1 MLRDRIFK
9 VREFINIRLY
19 THKGY
24 VIRFLHIASIIVSI
38 IAIAAIIY
46 QHGFPKTH
54 DNLRITESIIEF
66 SLIFYVIKFIIR
78 IFYDFHPFEYIREN
92 SFEAVLLLLIV
103 VDQLITFFSGSH
115 LVQQLLTGIGFPG
128 MHTYYNLFIQF
139 YFFLIMAVELGKAG
153 RFIDHL
159 HVGPSGLLSMS
170 FILIILAGTGLLLL
184 PEMTVSGISAID
196 ALFTSTSA
204 CCVTGLVVVDTSLC
218 FTLKGK
224 TIIMLLIQVGGLNI
238 ISFAT
243 LFATFYRN
251 SAGIKMQSLIKDM
264 VASDKLSNTRS
275 LLRKIFIYSIFIE
288 LSGALLLYITW
299 PNEMIFKGIGE
310 KIYFS
315 LFHSVSAFNNAGFG
329 LFTDNLYDIT
339 IRHAY
344 NLQLV
349 IAALIFLGGIG
360 FIVLEDVFSLNNIRE
375 RGRIKWKRLQTHSRI
390 ALYTS
395 LILVIA
401 GSILFYML
409 EYNNTLKGYGIYGS
423 IVSSVFQSV
432 TCRTAGFNTIDFTR
446 LGQPILIF
454 MMFLMF
460 IGASPGSTGGGIKT
474 TTFSVILRSAIS
486 TIKGRKDVEIVK
498 HTISRDTISRAYS
511 IALFSISLIFI
522 STFML
527 SITEPDKS
535 FLSLLFEEISAFG
548 TVGLSTG
555 ITSSLS
561 YAGKTIIILTM
572 YIGRIGTLTLAL
584 AITKRIVYTK
594 YRYSE
599 INVLVG

>member
-1 MLRDRIFK
+1 MIRDKIYR

-19 THKGY
+19 EHRSY
-24 VIRFLHIASIIVSI
+24 VINALHVSSIIVSI
-38 IAIAAIIY
+38 IAITSIIY
-46 QHGFPKTH
+46 QHGFPKTAKSFA
-54 DNLRITESIIEF
+54 LTESVIEI
-66 SLIFYVIKFIIR
+66 SLTFYILKFLIR
-78 IFYDFHPFEYIREN
+78 IFYEFHPVDFIKDN
-92 SFEAVLLLLIV
+92 KFEAYLLFFIALE
-103 VDQLITFFSGSH
+103 QLGYLFTGAHF
-115 LVQQLLTGIGFPG
+115 VQMFLQFIGFPG
-128 MHTYYNLFIQF
+128 IHTYFNLFIQF
-139 YFFLIMAVELGKAG
+139 FFFLIIVVELGKAG
-153 RFIDHL
+153 RFIDY
-159 HVGPSGLLSMS
+159 VKIGPSGLLALS
-170 FILIILAGTGLLLL
+170 FIFIIVAGAGLLLL
-184 PEMTVSGISAID
+184 PEMTVSGISPID

-204 CCVTGLVVVDTSLC
+204 CCVTGLVVVDTAFC

-251 SAGIKMQSLIKDM
+251 SSGIKMQSLIMDM
-264 VASDKLSNTRS
+264 VSSDKLSNTRS
-275 LLRKIFIYSIFIE
+275 LLQKIFLYSIFIE
-288 LSGALLLYITW
+288 LSGAFLLYITW

-315 LFHSVSAFNNAGFG
+315 LFHAVSAFNNAGFG

-339 IRHAY
+339 VRHAY

-349 IAALIFLGGIG
+349 IAALIVLGGIG
-360 FIVLEDVFSLNNIRE
+360 FIVLEDVFSLKNIRE
-375 RGRIKWKRLQTHSRI
+375 RRKIKWKRLQAHSRI

-395 LILVIA
+395 AILIVAGAIVFYLV
-401 GSILFYML
+401 
-409 EYNNTLKGYGIYGS
+409 EYNHSISGYGVYGS
-423 IVSSVFQSV
+423 IVSSIFQSV
-432 TCRTAGFNTIDFTR
+432 TCRTAGFNTVDFTH
-446 LGQPILIF
+446 LGLPVLIF

-460 IGASPGSTGGGIKT
+460 VGASPGSTGGGIKT

-486 TIKGRKDVEIVK
+486 TIKGRKSVEIVK
-498 HTISRDTISRAYS
+498 HTISSETISKAFS

-522 STFML
+522 STFVL
-527 SITEPDKS
+527 AITEPGKS
-535 FLSLLFEEISAFG
+535 FISLLFEEISAFG

-561 YAGKTIIILTM
+561 FAGKTIIILTM

-584 AITKRIVYTK
+584 AITKRIVYSK

>member
-1 MLRDRIFK
+1 MLKDRIFRL
-9 VREFINIRLY
+9 REFINIRLY
-19 THKGY
+19 AHRSY
-24 VIRFLHIASIIVSI
+24 VVRALHLASIIVSLV
-38 IAIAAIIY
+38 AITAIIY
-46 QHGFPKTH
+46 QHGFPQTPY
-54 DNLRITESIIEF
+54 NLRITESIIEV
-66 SLIFYVIKFIIR
+66 SLIFYVLKFLTR
-78 IFYDFHPFEYIREN
+78 IFYDFHPIDFIRTNKFEGI
-92 SFEAVLLLLIV
+92 LLSLIAL
-103 VDQLITFFSGSH
+103 DELASLFTGTH
-115 LVQQLLTGIGFPG
+115 LVQQFMRAVGFPG
-128 MHTYYNLFIQF
+128 IHTYYNLFIQF
-139 YFFLIMAVELGKAG
+139 YFFLIIVVELGKAG
-153 RFIDHL
+153 RFIDYIHI
-159 HVGPSGLLSMS
+159 GPSGLLALS
-170 FILIILAGTGLLLL
+170 FVFIILAGAGLLLL
-184 PEMTVSGISAID
+184 PEMTVSGISPID

-204 CCVTGLVVVDTSLC
+204 CCVTGLIVVDTAFC

-251 SAGIKMQSLIKDM
+251 SAGIRMQSLIKDI
-264 VASDKLSNTRS
+264 VSTDKLSNTRG
-275 LLRKIFIYSIFIE
+275 LLRKIFLYSIVIE
-288 LSGALLLYITW
+288 LSGAALLFITW
-299 PNEMIFKGIGE
+299 PNELIFKGIGE

-315 LFHSVSAFNNAGFG
+315 VFHSVSAFNNAGFG

-339 IRHAY
+339 VRHAY

-349 IAALIFLGGIG
+349 IAALISLGGIG
-360 FIVLEDVFSLNNIRE
+360 FIVLEDVFGLKNILLR
-375 RGRIKWKRLQTHSRI
+375 RKVKWKRLQAHSRI

-395 LILVIA
+395 GILVLSGA
-401 GSILFYML
+401 VVFYLVEFNHSI
-409 EYNNTLKGYGIYGS
+409 EGYGIYGS
-423 IVSSVFQSV
+423 IVSSIFQSV
-432 TCRTAGFNTIDFTR
+432 TCRTAGFNSVDFTH
-446 LGQPILIF
+446 LGQPVLIF

-474 TTFSVILRSAIS
+474 TTFSVILRSALS
-486 TIKGRKDVEIVK
+486 TIRGRKNVEIVK
-498 HTISRDTISRAYS
+498 HTISGDTISKAFS

-535 FLSLLFEEISAFG
+535 FISLLFEEISAFG

-561 YAGKTIIILTM
+561 FAGKTIIILTM

>member
-1 MLRDRIFK
+1 MLKEKVFR

-19 THKGY
+19 AHKAY
-24 VIRFLHIASIIVSI
+24 VVRALHIASIIVSL
-38 IAIAAIIY
+38 IAMTAIIY
-46 QHGFPKTH
+46 QHGFKQTPFYLH
-54 DNLRITESIIEF
+54 ITESIIEF
-66 SLIFYVIKFIIR
+66 SLIFYVLKFLTR
-78 IFYDFHPFEYIREN
+78 IFYEFHPVDFIKANRV
-92 SFEAVLLLLIV
+92 EAILLMFIA
-103 VDQLITFFSGSH
+103 VDQLVSLVTGEH
-115 LVQQLLTGIGFPG
+115 LVQQTMKAIGFPG
-128 MHTYYNLFIQF
+128 IHTYYNLFIQF
-139 YFFLIMAVELGKAG
+139 YFFIIIAVELGKAG
-153 RFIDHL
+153 RFIDYL
-159 HVGPSGLLSMS
+159 HIGPSGLLVLS
-170 FILIILAGTGLLLL
+170 FIFIIFAGAGLLLL
-184 PEMTVSGISAID
+184 PEMTVSGISFID

-204 CCVTGLVVVDTSLC
+204 CCVTGLVVVDTSVC

-224 TIIMLLIQVGGLNI
+224 TIIMMLIQIGGLNI

-243 LFATFYRN
+243 LFASFYRN
-251 SAGIKMQSLIKDM
+251 SSGIKLQSLIKDM
-264 VASDKLSNTRS
+264 VSTDKLSNTRS
-275 LLRKIFIYSIFIE
+275 MLRKIFLYSIFIE
-288 LSGALLLYITW
+288 LSGAFLLFITW

-310 KIYFS
+310 KVYFS
-315 LFHSVSAFNNAGFG
+315 IFHSVSAFNNAGFG

-339 IRHAY
+339 VRHAY

-360 FIVLEDVFSLNNIRE
+360 FIVLEDVFKIENIKE
-375 RGRIKWKRLQTHSRI
+375 RHKIKWKKLQTHSRI
-390 ALYTS
+390 ALHTS
-395 LILVIA
+395 AILIVVGALVFYIVECNN
-401 GSILFYML
+401 SIS
-409 EYNNTLKGYGIYGS
+409 GYGIYGS
-423 IVSSVFQSV
+423 IVSSIFQSV
-432 TCRTAGFNTIDFTR
+432 TCRTAGFNTVDFTH
-446 LGQPILIF
+446 LGQPVLIL

-460 IGASPGSTGGGIKT
+460 VGASPGSTGGGIKT

-486 TIKGRKDVEIVK
+486 TIKGRKNVEIVK
-498 HTISRDTISRAYS
+498 HTISSDTISKAYS

-522 STFML
+522 STFIL

-561 YAGKTIIILTM
+561 LAGKSIIILTM
-572 YIGRIGTLTLAL
+572 YIGRIGTLTLAF

>member
-1 MLRDRIFK
+1 MFKDSINRI
-9 VREFINIRLY
+9 RESINIRLY
-19 THKGY
+19 DHKSY
-24 VIRFLHIASIIVSI
+24 VVRSLHVASIIVSI
-38 IAIAAIIY
+38 VAITAIIY
-46 QHGFPKTH
+46 QHGFPKTPY
-54 DNLRITESIIEF
+54 NLQLTERIIEF
-66 SLIFYVIKFIIR
+66 SLIFYVLKFLVR
-78 IFYDFHPFEYIREN
+78 IFYDFHPVDFIKDNR
-92 SFEAVLLLLIV
+92 FEAILLSLV
-103 VDQLITFFSGSH
+103 AVDQFVSLFTGSH
-115 LVQQLLTGIGFPG
+115 LIQQFLIGIGFPG
-128 MHTYYNLFIQF
+128 IHTYYNLFIQF
-139 YFFLIMAVELGKAG
+139 YFFLIIAVELGKAG
-153 RFIDHL
+153 RFIDYIRI
-159 HVGPSGLLSMS
+159 GPSGLLALS
-170 FILIILAGTGLLLL
+170 FIFIILSGAGLLLL
-184 PEMTVSGISAID
+184 PEMTVSGISPID

-251 SAGIKMQSLIKDM
+251 SAGVKMQSLIKDL
-264 VASDKLSNTRS
+264 VSTDKLSNTRE
-275 LLRKIFIYSIFIE
+275 LLRKIFLYSIFIE
-288 LSGALLLYITW
+288 LSGAVLLFITW
-299 PNEMIFKGIGE
+299 PNELIFKGIGE
-310 KIYFS
+310 KLYFS
-315 LFHSVSAFNNAGFG
+315 IFHSVSAFNNAGFG

-339 IRHAY
+339 VRHAY

-360 FIVLEDVFSLNNIRE
+360 FIVLEDVFGIRNIRE
-375 RGRIKWKRLQTHSRI
+375 RRKVKWKRLQAHSRI

-395 LILVIA
+395 VILVVA
-401 GSILFYML
+401 GAVVFYL
-409 EYNNTLKGYGIYGS
+409 VEYDNTIKGYGVYGS
-423 IVSSVFQSV
+423 IVSSIFQSV
-432 TCRTAGFNTIDFTR
+432 TCRTAGYNTVDFTR

-460 IGASPGSTGGGIKT
+460 VGASPGSTGGGIKT

-486 TIKGRKDVEIVK
+486 TIKGRKNVEIVK
-498 HTISRDTISRAYS
+498 HTISNDTISRAYS

-522 STFML
+522 STFVL

-561 YAGKTIIILTM
+561 FAGKSIIILTM

-584 AITKRIVYTK
+584 AITKRVVFTK

>member
-1 MLRDRIFK
+1 MLRDRIFHI
-9 VREFINIRLY
+9 REFINIRLY
-19 THKGY
+19 KHKAY
-24 VIRFLHIASIIVSI
+24 VIKYLHLASIVVSLV
-38 IAIAAIIY
+38 AITAIIY
-46 QHGFPKTH
+46 QHGFPKTP
-54 DNLRITESIIEF
+54 DSFLLTESIIEI
-66 SLIFYVIKFIIR
+66 SLLFYIFKFLIR
-78 IFYDFHPFEYIREN
+78 IFYDFHPVDFMKEN
-92 SFEAVLLLLIV
+92 RFEAILLSLV
-103 VDQLITFFSGSH
+103 AVDQIVKMFTGTH
-115 LVQQLLTGIGFPG
+115 MIQQFVIGIGFPG
-128 MHTYYNLFIQF
+128 IHTYYNLFIQF
-139 YFFLIMAVELGKAG
+139 YFFLIITVELGKAG
-153 RFIDHL
+153 RFIEYIHI
-159 HVGPSGLLSMS
+159 GPSGLLTLS
-170 FILIILAGTGLLLL
+170 FIFIILAGTGLLLL
-184 PEMTVSGISAID
+184 PEMTVSGISPID

-204 CCVTGLVVVDTSLC
+204 CCVTGLVVVDTSIC

-251 SAGIKMQSLIKDM
+251 STGIKMQSLIKDL
-264 VASDKLSNTRS
+264 VSTDKISNTRE
-275 LLRKIFIYSIFIE
+275 LLRKIFLYSIFIE
-288 LSGALLLYITW
+288 LAGAALLFITW
-299 PNEMIFKGIGE
+299 PNELLFSGIGE
-310 KIYFS
+310 KLYFS

-329 LFTDNLYDIT
+329 LFTDGLYDISV
-339 IRHAY
+339 RHAY
-344 NLQLV
+344 NLQFV

-360 FIVLEDVFSLNNIRE
+360 FIVLEDVFGIRNIRE
-375 RGRIKWKRLQTHSRI
+375 RRRIKWKRLQAHSRI

-395 LILVIA
+395 GILILVGAIA
-401 GSILFYML
+401 FFLI
-409 EYNNTLKGYGIYGS
+409 EYKTSLTGYGIYGS

-432 TCRTAGFNTIDFTR
+432 TCRTAGFNTIDFTH
-446 LGQPILIF
+446 LGLPILIF

-486 TIKGRKDVEIVK
+486 TIKGRKNVEIVK
-498 HTISRDTISRAYS
+498 HTISSDTISRAYS

-535 FLSLLFEEISAFG
+535 FISLLFEEISAFA

-561 YAGKTIIILTM
+561 FAGKFIIILTM
-572 YIGRIGTLTLAL
+572 YVGRIGTLTLAL

>member
-1 MLRDRIFK
+1 MLRDRVFRI
-9 VREFINIRLY
+9 REFINIRIY
-19 THKGY
+19 KHKAL
-24 VIRFLHIASIIVSI
+24 VISALHVASIIVSI
-38 IAIAAIIY
+38 VAITAIIY
-46 QHGFPKTH
+46 QHGFPQTPY
-54 DNLRITESIIEF
+54 NLRLTESIIEF
-66 SLIFYVIKFIIR
+66 SLIFYVLKFLVR
-78 IFYDFHPFEYIREN
+78 IFYDFHPVDFIKDNR
-92 SFEAVLLLLIV
+92 FEAILLSLV
-103 VDQLITFFSGSH
+103 AVDQMVFMFTGTH
-115 LVQQLLTGIGFPG
+115 LVQQFLKGIGFPG
-128 MHTYYNLFIQF
+128 IHTYYNLFIQF

-153 RFIDHL
+153 RFIDYI
-159 HVGPSGLLSMS
+159 HVGPSGLLALS
-170 FILIILAGTGLLLL
+170 FIFIILSGTGLLLL
-184 PEMTVSGISAID
+184 PEMTVSGISPID

-243 LFATFYRN
+243 LFATFYKN

-264 VASDKLSNTRS
+264 VATDKLSNTRI
-275 LLRKIFIYSIFIE
+275 LLRKIFLYSIFIE
-288 LSGALLLYITW
+288 LIGAVLLLITW
-299 PNEMIFKGIGE
+299 PNELIFKGIGE
-310 KIYFS
+310 KLYFS

-339 IRHAY
+339 VRHAY

-360 FIVLEDVFSLNNIRE
+360 FIVLEDVFGLSNIRE
-375 RGRIKWKRLQTHSRI
+375 RRRVKWKRLQAHSRI

-395 LILVIA
+395 GILILAGAIVFYLVEYDKTIA
-401 GSILFYML
+401 
-409 EYNNTLKGYGIYGS
+409 GYGIYGS
-423 IVSSVFQSV
+423 IVASVFQSV
-432 TCRTAGFNTIDFTR
+432 TCRTAGYNTVDFTH

-460 IGASPGSTGGGIKT
+460 VGASPGSTGGGIKT

-486 TIKGRKDVEIVK
+486 TIKGRKNVEIVK
-498 HTISRDTISRAYS
+498 HTISADTISRAYS

-527 SITEPDKS
+527 SFTEPDKN
-535 FLSLLFEEISAFG
+535 FISLLFEEISAFA

-561 YAGKTIIILTM
+561 YAGKFIIICTM

>member
-1 MLRDRIFK
+1 MFKETVFRI
-9 VREFINIRLY
+9 RESINIRLY
-19 THKGY
+19 AHKAY
-24 VIRFLHIASIIVSI
+24 VVRALHIASFIVSLV
-38 IAIAAIIY
+38 AIAAIIY
-46 QHGFPKTH
+46 QHGFKQTPY
-54 DNLRITESIIEF
+54 NLNLTKSIIEF
-66 SLIFYVIKFIIR
+66 SLIFYVLKFLTR
-78 IFYDFHPFEYIREN
+78 IFYEFHPIDFIKEN
-92 SFEAVLLLLIV
+92 RVESVLLLFIV
-103 VDQLITFFSGSH
+103 IDQLVS
-115 LVQQLLTGIGFPG
+115 LLTGAHLIQQTMKAIGFPG
-128 MHTYYNLFIQF
+128 IHTYYNLFIQF
-139 YFFLIMAVELGKAG
+139 YFFVIIAVELGKAG
-153 RFIDHL
+153 RFIDYIHI
-159 HVGPSGLLSMS
+159 GPSGLLVVS
-170 FILIILAGTGLLLL
+170 FIFIIFAGAGLLLL

-204 CCVTGLVVVDTSLC
+204 CCVTGLVVVDTSVC

-224 TIIMLLIQVGGLNI
+224 TIIMMLIQVGGLNI

-243 LFATFYRN
+243 LFASFYRN
-251 SAGIKMQSLIKDM
+251 SSGIKLQSLIKDM
-264 VASDKLSNTRS
+264 VSTDKLSNTRS
-275 LLRKIFIYSIFIE
+275 LLRKIFLYSFFIE
-288 LSGALLLYITW
+288 LGGAFLLFITW

-315 LFHSVSAFNNAGFG
+315 VFHSVSAFNNAGFG

-339 IRHAY
+339 VRHAY

-360 FIVLEDVFSLNNIRE
+360 FIVLEDVFKIENIRE
-375 RGRIKWKRLQTHSRI
+375 RRKIKWKKLQTHSRI
-390 ALYTS
+390 ALNTS
-395 LILVIA
+395 AILVVVGA
-401 GSILFYML
+401 VGFYLVEYRNSIS
-409 EYNNTLKGYGIYGS
+409 GYGIYGS
-423 IVSSVFQSV
+423 VVSSIFQSV
-432 TCRTAGFNTIDFTR
+432 SCRTAGFNTVDFTH
-446 LGQPILIF
+446 LGQPVLIL

-486 TIKGRKDVEIVK
+486 TIKGRKNVEIVK
-498 HTISRDTISRAYS
+498 HTISSDTISKAYS

-522 STFML
+522 STFVL

-555 ITSSLS
+555 ITSTLS
-561 YAGKTIIILTM
+561 FAGKSIIILTM
-572 YIGRIGTLTLAL
+572 YIGRIGTLTLAF
-584 AITKRIVYTK
+584 AITKRVVYTK

>member
-1 MLRDRIFK
+1 MLKDSIFRI
-9 VREFINIRLY
+9 RESINIRLY
-19 THKGY
+19 SHKAH
-24 VIRFLHIASIIVSI
+24 VIKYLHVGSIIVSL

-46 QHGFPKTH
+46 QHGFPKTPY
-54 DNLRITESIIEF
+54 NLRLTESIIEF
-66 SLIFYVIKFIIR
+66 SLIFYVLKFLIR
-78 IFYDFHPFEYIREN
+78 IFYDFHPVNFIRDN
-92 SFEAVLLLLIV
+92 KFEALLLFLV
-103 VDQLITFFSGSH
+103 AVDQIIMVITGTH
-115 LVQQLLTGIGFPG
+115 LVQDFLIGIGFPG

-139 YFFLIMAVELGKAG
+139 YFFLIIAVELGKAG
-153 RFIDHL
+153 RFIDYI
-159 HVGPSGLLSMS
+159 HVGPSGLLALS
-170 FILIILAGTGLLLL
+170 FIFIILAGTGLLLL
-184 PEMTVSGISAID
+184 PEMTVSGIRPID

-204 CCVTGLVVVDTSLC
+204 CCVTGLVVVDTALC

-251 SAGIKMQSLIKDM
+251 STGIKMQSLIKDL
-264 VASDKLSNTRS
+264 VSTDKISNTRE
-275 LLRKIFIYSIFIE
+275 LLRKIFLYSIIIE
-288 LSGALLLYITW
+288 LSGATLLFITW
-299 PNEMIFKGIGE
+299 PNEMLFSGIGE

-339 IRHAY
+339 VRHAY

-360 FIVLEDVFSLNNIRE
+360 FIVLEDVFGLRNIRE
-375 RGRIKWKRLQTHSRI
+375 RRRVKWKRLQTHSRI
-390 ALYTS
+390 AIYTS
-395 LILVIA
+395 GILIA
-401 GSILFYML
+401 GGAIVFYL
-409 EYNNTLKGYGIYGS
+409 VEYKSTISGYGIYGS
-423 IVSSVFQSV
+423 MVSSIFQSV
-432 TCRTAGFNTIDFTR
+432 TCRTAGFNTVDFTH

-486 TIKGRKDVEIVK
+486 TIKGRKNVEIVK

-527 SITEPDKS
+527 SITEPDKN
-535 FLSLLFEEISAFG
+535 FLSLLFEEISAFA

-561 YAGKTIIILTM
+561 MAGKFIIILTM

-584 AITKRIVYTK
+584 AITKRVVYSK

>member
-1 MLRDRIFK
+1 M
-9 VREFINIRLY
+9 
-19 THKGY
+19 
-24 VIRFLHIASIIVSI
+24 ASILVSL
-38 IAIAAIIY
+38 IAITAIIY
-46 QHGFPKTH
+46 QHGFPKTPY
-54 DNLRITESIIEF
+54 NLQLTESVIEF
-66 SLIFYVIKFIIR
+66 SLIFYITKFLIR
-78 IFYDFHPFEYIREN
+78 IFYDFHPVDFIKDNRFEG
-92 SFEAVLLLLIV
+92 FLLLLIAI
-103 VDQLITFFSGSH
+103 DQIFRLFTGSH
-115 LVQQLLTGIGFPG
+115 LVQQLMIGIGFPG
-128 MHTYYNLFIQF
+128 IHTYYNLFIQF
-139 YFFLIMAVELGKAG
+139 YFFLIIAVELGKAG
-153 RFIDHL
+153 RFIDYIHL
-159 HVGPSGLLSMS
+159 GPSGLLALS
-170 FILIILAGTGLLLL
+170 FIFIILGGTGLLLL
-184 PEMTVSGISAID
+184 PEMTVSGIKPID

-204 CCVTGLVVVDTSLC
+204 CCVTGLVVVDTSMC

-224 TIIMLLIQVGGLNI
+224 TIIMFLIQAGGLNI

-251 SAGIKMQSLIKDM
+251 SAGIKMQSLIKDI
-264 VASDKLSNTRS
+264 VSTDKLSNTRE
-275 LLRKIFIYSIFIE
+275 LLRKIFLYSIFIE
-288 LSGALLLYITW
+288 LTGAVLLFITW
-299 PNEMIFKGIGE
+299 PNELIFRGIGE

-315 LFHSVSAFNNAGFG
+315 LFHSVSAFNNAGFA
-329 LFTDNLYDIT
+329 LFTDNLYTIT
-339 IRHAY
+339 VKHAY

-360 FIVLEDVFSLNNIRE
+360 FIVLEDVFSLKNIRE
-375 RGRIKWKRLQTHSRI
+375 RRKIKWKRLHAHSRI

-395 LILVIA
+395 GILIGAGALV
-401 GSILFYML
+401 LFL
-409 EYNNTLKGYGIYGS
+409 VEYKNTLSGYGVYGS
-423 IVSSVFQSV
+423 IVSSLFQSV
-432 TCRTAGFNTIDFTR
+432 TCRTAGFNTVDISH
-446 LGQPILIF
+446 LGQPIIIF

-486 TIKGRKDVEIVK
+486 TIKGRKNVEIVK
-498 HTISRDTISRAYS
+498 HTISSDTISRAYS

-522 STFML
+522 STFAL

-561 YAGKTIIILTM
+561 FAGKSIIILTM

-584 AITKRIVYTK
+584 AITKRVIFTK

>member
-1 MLRDRIFK
+1 
-9 VREFINIRLY
+9 
-19 THKGY
+19 
-24 VIRFLHIASIIVSI
+24 
-38 IAIAAIIY
+38 
-46 QHGFPKTH
+46 
-54 DNLRITESIIEF
+54 
-66 SLIFYVIKFIIR
+66 
-78 IFYDFHPFEYIREN
+78 
-92 SFEAVLLLLIV
+92 
-103 VDQLITFFSGSH
+103 LITW
-115 LVQQLLTGIGFPG
+115 
-128 MHTYYNLFIQF
+128 
-139 YFFLIMAVELGKAG
+139 
-153 RFIDHL
+153 
-159 HVGPSGLLSMS
+159 
-170 FILIILAGTGLLLL
+170 
-184 PEMTVSGISAID
+184 
-196 ALFTSTSA
+196 
-204 CCVTGLVVVDTSLC
+204 LVVLVTSLC

-224 TIIMLLIQVGGLNI
+224 TIIMFLIQVGGLNI

-243 LFATFYRN
+243 LFATFYKN

-264 VASDKLSNTRS
+264 VSSDKLSNTRS
-275 LLRKIFIYSIFIE
+275 LLRKIFIYSIVIE
-288 LSGALLLYITW
+288 FSGAVLLFITW
-299 PNEMIFKGIGE
+299 PNELIFKGIGE
-310 KIYFS
+310 KLYFS

-339 IRHAY
+339 VRHAY
-344 NLQLV
+344 NLQIV

-360 FIVLEDVFSLNNIRE
+360 FIVLEDVFALRNIRE
-375 RGRIKWKRLQTHSRI
+375 RRRVKWKRLQVHSRI

-395 LILVIA
+395 GILVFSGA
-401 GSILFYML
+401 VVFYL
-409 EYNNTLKGYGIYGS
+409 VEYNNTISGYGIYGS
-423 IVSSVFQSV
+423 IVSSIFQSV
-432 TCRTAGFNTIDFTR
+432 TCRTAGYNTVDFTQ

-460 IGASPGSTGGGIKT
+460 VGASPGSTGGGIKT

-522 STFML
+522 STFIL
-527 SITEPDKS
+527 AITEPDKS
-535 FLSLLFEEISAFG
+535 FLDLLFEEISAFG

-561 YAGKTIIILTM
+561 FAGKSIIILTM

-599 INVLVG
+599 INVIVG